1 MHMAAKD
8 IIHDAVRAALQN
20 DGWTITHDPYTIEYE
35 GKHVYADLAA
45 ERILA
50 AERQGEQIVVE
61 IKSFLGYSL
70 IQDFKEMLGQYMLY
84 LSLLVQTSP
93 ERKLLIAVDSIT
105 YENDFQHP
113 MIELALTKN
122 QIPLIVVDIEQ
133 EVIVQWID

>member
-1 MHMAAKD
+1 
-8 IIHDAVRAALQN
+8 
-20 DGWTITHDPYTIEYE
+20 
-35 GKHVYADLAA
+35 VYADLAA